1 MIKILDYGIGNIG
14 SIKNM
19 LRKEGIAFEIATNQ
33 NDILGASKIILP
45 GNGSFDACI
54 KGLRNSGMIES
65 LEKKVLEEKI
75 PFLGVCVGAQMLGKS
90 SEEGV
95 EKGLGWIDMEVKKL
109 PQNEKLPLPHMGW
122 NYVKHNSYLDSPF
135 RELDGSRYYFVHSY
149 YMLPKSSDRILM
161 FTDYGIEFA
170 SAVMSSNIFGVQF
183 HPEKSHTYG
192 KKIFKIFASL

>member
-19 LRKEGIAFEIATNQ
+19 LRKEGIAFEIATNH
-33 NDILGASKIILP
+33 NDMLDASKIILP

-95 EKGLGWIDMEVKKL
+95 EKGLGWIDMEVKKI
-109 PQNEKLPLPHMGW
+109 PQKEKLPLPHMGW
-122 NYVKHNSYLDSPF
+122 NYVKHNGNLDSPF

-149 YMLPKSSDRILM
+149 YMLPKSSDQILM

-170 SAVMSSNIFGVQF
+170 SAIVSDNIFGMQF
-183 HPEKSHTYG
+183 HPEKSHSYG
-192 KKIFKIFASL
+192 KKLFKIFASL